1 MSEFFV
7 EFLNYTGNEYI
18 MEPFEQLLASKM
30 NAEVVEENIEILE
43 EYVFP
48 SILCDA
54 GYLTSGWQGFLSNVR
69 TGSYSSGSNT
79 FQQVYMEARGDA
91 LMKISSWNDL
101 WNQYWEG

>member
-1 MSEFFV
+1 MTSDV
-7 EFLNYTGNEYI
+7 
-18 MEPFEQLLASKM
+18 A
-30 NAEVVEENIEILE
+30 EENVEMLE
-43 EYVFP
+43 DYVFP
-48 SILCDA
+48 NILCDV